1 MSGGFW
7 KPASS
12 SQYNAR
18 GASSTAFNFSHAPLA
33 QQRMLL
39 PIYKFKK
46 QILYAMEHYGVVV
59 IVGETACGKSTQI
72 PQYLYENGW
81 CDQGFQVVCTQ
92 PRRIAAQALAQRVT
106 KEAGESL
113 VGNTVG
119 YSVRFDH
126 QTSASTAIVY
136 MTDGMLLREATLQDP
151 LLSRYSV
158 VMLDEA
164 HERNLNTD
172 ALLGLLKKVRR
183 KRPDLR
189 VIVCSATIDAE
200 SFLDFFVPPKA
211 TRKRKRR
218 WDNPDNT
225 QKESSTERGT
235 IISVDGRQHSVDIL
249 YLEQPTSNYIRST
262 VETALTICKEET
274 KSGDILCFLPSAE
287 DVDQAIRMAQ
297 DHLDQDPQQYHQLT
311 LLPLYSSL
319 PYHLQ
324 ARIFQPKQ
332 QRRII
337 FSTNLSET
345 SVTVPRITH
354 VIDCGFVKLPMFDPK
369 TQFDRLIVVPTSQ
382 ASAQQRAG
390 RAGRLQAG
398 QCYRLYTENFYRQN
412 MQAATPPEILR
423 TNLTSFLLTLKALGV
438 ENILAFELMD
448 LPGVDALSH
457 GLESLYALGAIDDQV
472 ALTSLG
478 WDMSSFPTEPRVS
491 KMLIQSFEEEC
502 TKEIAGVAAVL
513 QARSIFLTPRQK
525 QREDWEAAMSQ
536 IADPSGDHVTYVNA
550 LMEQDEQNFTREE
563 CQERFLDYVALRR
576 VMEVRRQLLS
586 FAKRKRGKISSL
598 GLATPEERSRS
609 VRKCVTAG
617 FFLQIAKLQTDGK
630 YYTLHNPILVTP
642 TSTSIFHSHGMH
654 SEYICFCETQDGPRG
669 GMELRSVS
677 AVDPRWLRELAPH
690 YWE

>member
-1 MSGGFW
+1 MSTGGFW
-7 KPASS
+7 KPADES
-12 SQYNAR
+12 
-18 GASSTAFNFSHAPLA
+18 GVFNFSHAPLA

-39 PIYKFKK
+39 PIYKHKK
-46 QILYAMEHYGVVV
+46 QILYAIEHYGVVV

-72 PQYLYENGW
+72 PQYLWEKGW
-81 CDQGFQVVCTQ
+81 CDNGFQVACTQ
-92 PRRIAAQALAQRVT
+92 PRRIAAQTLAQRVT
-106 KEAGESL
+106 QELGEQR

-126 QTSASTAIVY
+126 QTSSVTAILY

-158 VMLDEA
+158 VMVDEA
-164 HERNLNTD
+164 HERNLNSD
-172 ALLGLLKKVRR
+172 ALLGLLKKIRR

-200 SFLDFFVPPKA
+200 AFLDFFVPPK
-211 TRKRKRR
+211 KRKRR
-218 WDNPDNT
+218 WDNPQATTLPTD
-225 QKESSTERGT
+225 RGT

-249 YLEQPTSNYIRST
+249 YLEQPTSNYIRCL
-262 VETALTICKEET
+262 VETALKICREESA
-274 KSGDILCFLPSAE
+274 KGDILCFLPSGE
-287 DVDQAIRMAQ
+287 DVDQAIRMTQ
-297 DHLDQDPQQYHQLT
+297 DHLDQNPQQYKPID

-324 ARIFQPKQ
+324 ARVFQPPQQQQ

-337 FSTNLSET
+337 YSTNLAET

-354 VIDCGFVKLPMFDPK
+354 VIDSGFVKLPMFDPK
-369 TQFDRLIVVPTSQ
+369 TQFDRLLVVPTSH

-398 QCYRLYTENFYRQN
+398 QCYRLYTEEFYRTK

-423 TNLTSFLLTLKALGV
+423 TNLTSFILTLKALGV
-438 ENILAFELMD
+438 DNILAFELMD

-457 GLESLYALGAIDDQV
+457 GLESLYALGALDDKTE
-472 ALTSLG
+472 LTTLG

-491 KMLIQSFEEEC
+491 RMLLQSFDEEC
-502 TKEIAGVAAVL
+502 TQEMAGIASVL
-513 QARSIFLTPRQK
+513 QVRSIFLTPRLK
-525 QREDWEAAMSQ
+525 QREDWVAAMSQ
-536 IADPSGDHVTYVNA
+536 IADSSGDHVTYVNA

-563 CQERFLDYVALRR
+563 CLERFLDYVALRR
-576 VMEVRRQLLS
+576 VMEVRKQLLGVL
-586 FAKRKRGKISSL
+586 KRRRNGRISSL
-598 GLATPEERSRS
+598 GSATVEERSRAI
-609 VRKCVTAG
+609 RKCVTAG
-617 FFLQIAKLQTDGK
+617 FFSQIAKLQTDGR

-642 TSTSIFHSHGMH
+642 TATSIFQSHGMH

-677 AVDPRWLRELAPH
+677 AIDPRWLRELAPH